1 MTLEHGLILGI
12 FGILLTIVGM
22 MIAYIIGYNVTKP
35 KQKKELNALDEL
47 LERHKKKKTFNHYR
61 GK

>member
-22 MIAYIIGYNVTKP
+22 MIAYIIGYQVIKP
-35 KQKKELNALDEL
+35 KPKKESNALDDL
-47 LERHKKKKTFNHYR
+47 LKRYKKKKTFNYYR
-61 GK
+61 RK

>member
-1 MTLEHGLILGI
+1 MTLIDGLLLGILGMLI
-12 FGILLTIVGM
+12 TIVGM

-47 LERHKKKKTFNHYR
+47 LKRHKKKKTFNHYR
-61 GK
+61 RK

>member
-47 LERHKKKKTFNHYR
+47 LERHKKKKTFNYYR
-61 GK
+61 RK

>member
-22 MIAYIIGYNVTKP
+22 MIAYIIGYQITKP
-35 KQKKELNALDEL
+35 KPKKELNALDEL
-47 LERHKKKKTFNHYR
+47 LRRHKKKKTFNHYR

>member
-1 MTLEHGLILGI
+1 MTLIDGLLLGILGTLI
-12 FGILLTIVGM
+12 TIVGM

-47 LERHKKKKTFNHYR
+47 LKRHKKKKTFNHYR
-61 GK
+61 RK